1 MEVTTNTQRKG
12 LPRSL
17 QFQRMERI
25 VKAMQHPTAGVPV
38 RSQKLFLTTVPNA
51 FTGNDV
57 TEWIMQKLGVKDS
70 VEALHLASLLCYYG
84 YFFHVTTNGAVQIK
98 EDNELFRFQ
107 APYFWV
113 STNWT
118 TGNTEY
124 AIYLIKRTLRN
135 RQRHGLEEHEMR
147 ALDDLKKKLLH
158 QWDFVTMQAEAQFR
172 VLKDRKKTDKTIIDS
187 QERAFWRVMRP
198 SPDETSVLEMDIRND
213 LYTFRPMRRDEA
225 LKRRLEYLQQALTN
239 RVRTKSS
246 QTHQRFVRTKA
257 LYRLFSFS
265 LCAFFE
271 VFSDYDPFLGHC
283 PPSNPWL
290 TSDTD
295 RWDLMQ
301 PLVENPTQ
309 LRVRRWSFNCKEL
322 LSDPTGV
329 REFMKFCK
337 ADFSTE
343 SLNFYLHV
351 QEIRNCSLAS
361 IKEKADA
368 VYREHL
374 APNAPQEVNIND
386 TIRTR
391 IIKLLSNPNREI
403 FLEAE
408 KHIIELMKKNS
419 YPRFIQSEQYRN
431 LLQNASNPVP
441 KKTGIFHFVKDNY
454 FRTSSSSSED
464 EYDSDDSAHKG
475 EAAAGTPAANT
486 VNKTQPLT
494 APVTPAA
501 NAVNTTSVQ
510 SGGGSDGNKG
520 NPRK

>member
-1 MEVTTNTQRKG
+1 MEITTNTQRKG

-70 VEALHLASLLCYYG
+70 IEALHLASLLCYYG

-213 LYTFRPMRRDEA
+213 LYTFRPIRRDEA
-225 LKRRLEYLQQALTN
+225 LKRRVIL
-239 RVRTKSS
+239 
-246 QTHQRFVRTKA
+246 
-257 LYRLFSFS
+257 
-265 LCAFFE
+265 
-271 VFSDYDPFLGHC
+271 SDYDPFLGHC

-351 QEIRNCSLAS
+351 QEIRNCPLST
-361 IKEKADA
+361 IKEKAEL

-386 TIRTR
+386 TIRTK
-391 IIKLLSNPNREI
+391 IIKLLTNPNREI

-408 KHIIELMKKNS
+408 KHIVELMKKNS

-475 EAAAGTPAANT
+475 ETAGTPAANT
-486 VNKTQPLT
+486 GNKTQPLT
-494 APVTPAA
+494 APLATTGNAA
-501 NAVNTTSVQ
+501 IAGSVQ
-510 SGGGSDGNKG
+510 SGGGDGNKANVRNYSMVG
-520 NPRK
+520 QQWRL